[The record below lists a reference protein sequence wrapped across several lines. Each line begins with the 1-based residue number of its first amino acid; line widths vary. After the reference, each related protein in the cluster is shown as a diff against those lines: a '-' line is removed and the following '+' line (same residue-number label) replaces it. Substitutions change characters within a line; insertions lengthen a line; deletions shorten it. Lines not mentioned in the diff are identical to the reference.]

1 MENSTS
7 EREFNISDIEA
18 NSTIR
23 NVSSTVLEED
33 KTQQLVF
40 IFQSIISAV
49 GIVANATVVVVFM
62 KHKKL
67 RRKITNIFL
76 INQVRTL

>member
-1 MENSTS
+1 MENNTS
-7 EREFNISDIEA
+7 ERELNILDNEA
-18 NSTIR
+18 NSTTT

-40 IFQSIISAV
+40 IFQTIISAV
-49 GIVANATVVVVFM
+49 GIAANATVVVVFM

-76 INQVRTL
+76 INQVRTP